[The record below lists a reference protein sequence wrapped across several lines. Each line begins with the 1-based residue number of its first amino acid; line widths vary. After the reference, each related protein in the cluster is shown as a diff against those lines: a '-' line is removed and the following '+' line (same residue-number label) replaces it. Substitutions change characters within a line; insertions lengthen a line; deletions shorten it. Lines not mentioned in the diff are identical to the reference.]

1 MTWTL
6 VIDTSHHVATG
17 LARDGVPVDVEVVTD
32 TRAHGE
38 SLMPCVVEV
47 CRRNGLSV
55 ADADEF
61 VVGMGPGPF
70 TGLRVGI
77 AAAAT
82 LAHLAS
88 RELHRVCSLDV
99 LALQWQVT
107 GAPTEFVVASD
118 ARRKELYWAHHRNGA
133 RVGEPQV
140 GAPETLPPVPVGGPV
155 PETMRDRVRF
165 DASGPNSIDTALL
178 AARWRELPAAPSEPY
193 YLRPAD
199 ATVGGPPKSALP
211 RLRIR

>member
-6 VIDTSHHVATG
+6 AIDTSYFVATG
-17 LARDGVPVDVEVVTD
+17 LARDGVPIDSEVVTD

-38 SLMPCVVEV
+38 SLMPCVVEL
-47 CRRNGLSV
+47 CRRHGLAV
-55 ADADEF
+55 ADIDEF

-82 LAHLAS
+82 LAHLAGQD
-88 RELHRVCSLDV
+88 LHRVCSLDA
-99 LALQWQVT
+99 LALQWRSI
-107 GAPTEFVVASD
+107 GAPAEFVVASD
-118 ARRKELYWAHHRNGA
+118 ARRKELYWAHHLDGV

-140 GAPETLPPVPVGGPV
+140 GAPETLPSVPVAGPV
-155 PETMRDRVRF
+155 PQSMQERVRF
-165 DASGPNSIDTALL
+165 TPSGPSSIDAALL
-178 AARWRELPAAPSEPY
+178 AARWHELPVAPSEPY

-211 RLRIR
+211 KLRLR

>member
-6 VIDTSHHVATG
+6 AIDTSHHVAAG
-17 LARDGVPVDVEVVTD
+17 LARNGEPVDAEVVTD

-38 SLMPCVVEV
+38 SLMPGVVEV
-47 CRRNGLSV
+47 CRRNGLNV
-55 ADADEF
+55 ADIDEF

-82 LAHLAS
+82 LAQLAG
-88 RELHRVCSLDV
+88 RELHRVCSLDA
-99 LALQWQVT
+99 LALQWRSAGGPV
-107 GAPTEFVVASD
+107 EFVVASD
-118 ARRKELYWAHHRNGA
+118 ARRKELYWAQHRDGV
-133 RVGEPQV
+133 RVGEPRV
-140 GAPETLPPVPVGGPV
+140 GAPESLPPLPVAGPV
-155 PETMRDRVRF
+155 PEAMRERIRF
-165 DASGPNSIDTALL
+165 DAAGPSSIDPALL
-178 AARWRELPAAPSEPY
+178 AARWSEIPEAPSEPY

-211 RLRIR
+211 RLKLR

>member
-6 VIDTSHHVATG
+6 AIDTSFFVVAG
-17 LARDGVPVDVEVVTD
+17 LAHDGVPVDAEVVSD

-47 CRRNGLSV
+47 CRRSGIAV
-55 ADADEF
+55 ADLGEF

-82 LAHLAS
+82 LAHLAGQQ
-88 RELHRVCSLDV
+88 LHHVCSLDV
-99 LALQWQVT
+99 LGLQWQVA
-107 GAPTEFVVASD
+107 GAPAEFVVASD
-118 ARRKELYWAHHRNGA
+118 ARRKELYWAHHQDGV
-133 RVGEPQV
+133 RVGDPQV
-140 GAPETLPPVPVGGPV
+140 GAPETLPALPVAGPV
-155 PETMRDRVRF
+155 PEAMQERVQF
-165 DASGPNSIDTALL
+165 DTGGPRSIDAALL
-178 AARWRELPAAPSEPY
+178 AARWRELPPAPSEPY

-211 RLRIR
+211 RLKLR

>member
-6 VIDTSHHVATG
+6 AIDTSHFVAAG
-17 LARDGVPVDVEVVTD
+17 LARDGVPVDSEVVTE

-55 ADADEF
+55 ADIDEF

-77 AAAAT
+77 VAAAT
-82 LAHLAS
+82 LAHLAGQD
-88 RELHRVCSLDV
+88 LHPVCSLDA
-99 LALQWQVT
+99 LAVQWRSI
-107 GAPTEFVVASD
+107 GAPSEFVVASD
-118 ARRKELYWAHHRNGA
+118 ARRKELYWAHHRDGV

-140 GAPETLPPVPVGGPV
+140 GAPETLPPVPVAGPV
-155 PETMRDRVRF
+155 PHSMQERVRF
-165 DASGPNSIDTALL
+165 TPSGPSSIDVALL
-178 AARWRELPAAPSEPY
+178 AARWRELPVAPPEPY

-211 RLRIR
+211 KLRLR

>member
-6 VIDTSHHVATG
+6 AIDTSHHVAAG
-17 LARDGVPVDVEVVTD
+17 LARDGAPVDSEVVTD

-38 SLMPCVVEV
+38 WLMPCVVEL
-47 CRRNGLSV
+47 CRRNSLSV
-55 ADADEF
+55 ADIDEF

-82 LAHLAS
+82 LAHLAG
-88 RELHRVCSLDV
+88 RELHPVCSLDA
-99 LALQWQVT
+99 LALQWRAA
-107 GAPTEFVVASD
+107 GAPSEFIVASD
-118 ARRKELYWAHHRNGA
+118 ARRKELYWAHQVDGG

-140 GAPETLPPVPVGGPV
+140 GALETLPPVPVAGPV
-155 PETMRDRVRF
+155 PEAMQSRIQF
-165 DASGPNSIDTALL
+165 DPSGPSSIDAAVM
-178 AARWRELPAAPSEPY
+178 AARWRELPVARSEPY

-211 RLRIR
+211 RLRLR

>member
-6 VIDTSHHVATG
+6 AIDTSYFVAAG
-17 LARDGVPVDVEVVTD
+17 LARDGVPIDAEVVAD

-47 CRRNGLSV
+47 CRRSGVDVSEV
-55 ADADEF
+55 DEF

-82 LAHLAS
+82 LAHLAG
-88 RELHRVCSLDV
+88 RELHHVCSLDA
-99 LALQWQVT
+99 LARQWWA
-107 GAPTEFVVASD
+107 GDAPSEFVVASD
-118 ARRKELYWAHHRNGA
+118 ARRKELYWAHYRDGA
-133 RVGEPQV
+133 RVGQPQV
-140 GAPETLPPVPVGGPV
+140 GGPGTVPPIPVAGPV
-155 PETMRDRVRF
+155 PESMQDRIDFRF
-165 DASGPNSIDTALL
+165 DGPRTIDPALL
-178 AARWRELPAAPSEPY
+178 AAAWRELAEAPSEPY

-211 RLRIR
+211 RLRLR

>member
-6 VIDTSHHVATG
+6 AIDTSHHVAVG
-17 LARDGVPVDVEVVTD
+17 LARDGVAVDAAVVND

-38 SLMPCVVEV
+38 SLMPLVVEL
-47 CRRNGLSV
+47 CARHGLKV
-55 ADADEF
+55 ADMQEF

-77 AAAAT
+77 TAAAT
-82 LAHLAS
+82 LAHLAG
-88 RELHRVCSLDV
+88 EEMHPVCSLDV
-99 LALQWQVT
+99 LALQWRAE
-107 GAPTEFVVASD
+107 GAPSEFVVASD
-118 ARRKELYWAHHRNGA
+118 ARRKELYWAHNRVGM

-140 GAPETLPPVPVGGPV
+140 GAPETLPAAPVAGPV
-155 PETMRDRVRF
+155 PEAMQDLIQF
-165 DASGPNSIDTALL
+165 DSRGPASIDAAFM
-178 AARWRELPAAPSEPY
+178 AARWRELPAAPAEPY

-211 RLRIR
+211 RLRLR

>member
-6 VIDTSHHVATG
+6 AIDTSHHVAVG
-17 LARDGVPVDVEVVTD
+17 LARDGVPVDAEIVTD

-38 SLMPCVVEV
+38 ALMPGIVEV
-47 CRRNGLSV
+47 CRRNGLAV
-55 ADADEF
+55 ADVDEF

-77 AAAAT
+77 VAAAT
-82 LAHLAS
+82 LAHLS
-88 RELHRVCSLDV
+88 GTELHHVCSLDV
-99 LALQWQVT
+99 LALQWMGH
-107 GAPTEFVVASD
+107 GAPHEFVVASD
-118 ARRKELYWAHHRNGA
+118 ARRKELYWALQRGGA

-140 GAPETLPPVPVGGPV
+140 GTPDMLPQLPVTGPV
-155 PETMRDRVRF
+155 PEAMRELLRY
-165 DASGPNSIDTALL
+165 DAAGPTSLDPARM
-178 AARWRELPAAPSEPY
+178 AAHWRELPVAPPEPY

-211 RLRIR
+211 KLRLR

>member
-6 VIDTSHHVATG
+6 AVDTSHHVAVG
-17 LARDGVPVDVEVVTD
+17 LARDGEALDSAVVAD

-38 SLMPCVVEV
+38 SLMPLVVEL
-47 CRRNGLSV
+47 CERHGLAV
-55 ADADEF
+55 AELDEF

-82 LAHLAS
+82 LAHLAGK
-88 RELHRVCSLDV
+88 ELHRVCSLDV
-99 LALQWQVT
+99 LALQWRAAA
-107 GAPTEFVVASD
+107 GPAEFIVASD
-118 ARRKELYWAHHRNGA
+118 ARRKELYWAHYRDGS
-133 RVGEPQV
+133 RLGEPRV
-140 GAPETLPPVPVGGPV
+140 GAPETLLPGVVAGPV
-155 PETMRDRVRF
+155 PETMRGRADF
-165 DASGPNSIDTALL
+165 DPTGPASIDPAML
-178 AARWRELPAAPSEPY
+178 AAHWRELPEAPSEPY

-211 RLRIR
+211 RLRLR

>member
-6 VIDTSHHVATG
+6 AIDTSHLVATG
-17 LARDGVPVDVEVVTD
+17 LARDGVAVDAEVVTD
-32 TRAHGE
+32 SRAHGE
-38 SLMPCVVEV
+38 ALMPCVVAL
-47 CRRNGLSV
+47 CRRNGLEVS
-55 ADADEF
+55 DIDEF

-77 AAAAT
+77 SAAAT
-82 LAHLAS
+82 LAHLAGTQ
-88 RELHRVCSLDV
+88 LHHVCSLDV
-99 LALQWQVT
+99 LALQWRLT

-118 ARRKELYWAHHRNGA
+118 ARRKELYWAHHLNGA

-140 GAPETLPPVPVGGPV
+140 GAPETLPRVPLAGAV
-155 PETMRDRVRF
+155 PEAMQALLDFRAYGPRTI
-165 DASGPNSIDTALL
+165 DAALL
-178 AARWRELPAAPSEPY
+178 AARWRELAEASPEPY

-211 RLRIR
+211 RLRLR